1 MCLDCLLPRDSIT
14 NLEYTTWPKRTL
26 ADHHL
31 WATRYYHSQT
41 TNARKDLLSDHGA
54 RYSALLKL
62 KYWNIIEYH
71 VVDSMHNL
79 LLGLCQWHCHR
90 FWFMSDKA
98 HKKEDLDT
106 SNAEPHSTSSN
117 LAAKDTNQEPS
128 LALLANLQIDD
139 PGDVPFNKTE
149 AEDGWDGDWTP
160 PSDDI
165 IFDSQA
171 LSYINKMIPCLQ
183 IPTWIERAIPVL
195 GPGKSIVWEIEGR
208 QMAESFH
215 YSTSLNLAVVL
226 EELFS

>member
-1 MCLDCLLPRDSIT
+1 MVLC
-14 NLEYTTWPKRTL
+14 
-26 ADHHL
+26 
-31 WATRYYHSQT
+31 
-41 TNARKDLLSDHGA
+41 
-54 RYSALLKL
+54 YSALLKL